1 MKTMA
6 VILSMKMKEL
16 KALIYQ
22 QIEIKGKP
30 VVGELEARMKT
41 IDSQHS
47 KMLNKFIQIRSQL
60 KKERFL
66 QQHQMGDREK
76 IDFLVNKK
84 IKTLKGIIA
93 LKEKKVQP
101 QEDKKKIVQKMI
113 PLKNL
118 IVINLTTKDNN
129 KSLPA
134 KEES

>member
-1 MKTMA
+1 M
-6 VILSMKMKEL
+6 
-16 KALIYQ
+16 
-22 QIEIKGKP
+22 
-30 VVGELEARMKT
+30 VGELEARMKT

-101 QEDKKKIVQKMI
+101 REDKKKIVQKMI